1 MGSDGAN
8 QGISRMKAAGAVA
21 TPLPRDEASSVIFGM
36 PKQAIA
42 TGAVDIVLPL
52 EGIPGHLI
60 KAMQRAGAPLKKPAG
75 SPLVA
80 ART

>member
-1 MGSDGAN
+1 MGSDGAK
-8 QGISRMKAAGAVA
+8 GISRMKAAGAYTIA
-21 TPLPRDEASSVIFGM
+21 QDEASSVIFGM